1 MTACPAVTDGGAQD
15 NQSEQQP
22 RPHHPSRAL
31 HHDRV
36 RSGAFQPVYPSG
48 NRQRPPT
55 AGTGASGV
63 PSSPL
68 AGGSTAGG
76 GGGGSGGKRG
86 HVTSVLVAS
95 DKDHNQLRQQVLQQL
110 QILESQQ
117 GGTVVTPGTS
127 MGHTSANNAASAAG
141 MVSGL
146 AQPGFVG
153 EGEQDG
159 GDAAFEQRQV
169 QQRCQGCSKCR

>member
-1 MTACPAVTDGGAQD
+1 MPACSAVTDGGAQD

-22 RPHHPSRAL
+22 RPHHPSRVL
-31 HHDRV
+31 NHDRV
-36 RSGAFQPVYPSG
+36 RSGAFQPVHPSG

-63 PSSPL
+63 PSSPV

-76 GGGGSGGKRG
+76 GGGGKRG
-86 HVTSVLVAS
+86 HVASVLVAS

-117 GGTVVTPGTS
+117 GGTVVAAVTS
-127 MGHTSANNAASAAG
+127 MGHTSTNNAASAAG

-153 EGEQDG
+153 EGEQDWG
-159 GDAAFEQRQV
+159 VAAFEQRQV
-169 QQRCQGCSKCR
+169 QQRCQGCSKSR